1 MGKETLNFQNRFLT
15 LNRCLNLLDLQNRFP
30 PDQLPPHLQVSVHN
44 AHVMQVFHS
53 VQDLL
58 DELTGIFL
66 SVKSFFH
73 NPVEEFATGHSA
85 NGKTER
91 CLQSRLSHTH
101 QHTRS
106 LLSRFFT
113 RDRLEHS
120 RIPAEPHAD
129 AVPHHNHQMKLF
141 YSFYVERLSSHSLS
155 LSYTFTCSV
164 SLW

>member
-1 MGKETLNFQNRFLT
+1 MGKQKETLNFQNRFLT
-15 LNRCLNLLDLQNRFP
+15 LNRCFNPLDLQTRFP
-30 PDQLPPHLQVSVHN
+30 PDRLPPHLQVSVHN

-91 CLQSRLSHTH
+91 CFQSRLSHTPTH
-101 QHTRS
+101 MLT
-106 LLSRFFT
+106 
-113 RDRLEHS
+113 
-120 RIPAEPHAD
+120 
-129 AVPHHNHQMKLF
+129 
-141 YSFYVERLSSHSLS
+141 SLS
-155 LSYTFTCSV
+155 FF
-164 SLW
+164 